1 MEQLGNE
8 MEIVSN
14 KVKVSE
20 VRNKPGQ
27 ILTKAVDSIL
37 SIDLVI
43 INKLTNEQREEIAET
58 IERLEGAIADIKEVL

>member
-1 MEQLGNE
+1 M
-8 MEIVSN
+8 
-14 KVKVSE
+14 KVSE